1 MLRQGIVPPSK
12 SGRQMRLDE
21 MHTACGCYASI
32 CQPTCVATT
41 PSRTFGATRRP
52 IQGPEPVKVRHL
64 KDVILRKYRLVV
76 KTFGYIG
83 WSLFWLL
90 IWDVLVTIDFMLF
103 LNSKFTLPL
112 IPLSLMGSA
121 LVVLVSFRNSSAY
134 NRWWEARTLWGAL
147 VNSSRSFARQTLTLI
162 DDPDDG
168 LNPVKATLLRRH
180 IAYINCL
187 AAHLKGEKCPQEL
200 VAFIPEAEFERHHGS
215 NNFANDILS
224 GSAAL
229 LAREYQEGRL
239 DSIRLA
245 RLESTL
251 VDLSNAQGGM
261 ERIANTPLPYPYVYF
276 PRLFIT
282 LFCLIVPVGLV
293 ESLEWFT
300 PLASTVVGFML
311 LAIERIGTDLQSPF
325 RFSEHQIQMDT
336 ICETI
341 ERNLESMQRGAQ
353 SAEAVSA

>member
-1 MLRQGIVPPSK
+1 M
-12 SGRQMRLDE
+12 
-21 MHTACGCYASI
+21 
-32 CQPTCVATT
+32 
-41 PSRTFGATRRP
+41 
-52 IQGPEPVKVRHL
+52 
-64 KDVILRKYRLVV
+64 KDIITRKYRLVV
-76 KTFGYIG
+76 KTVGYIG

-103 LNSKFTLPL
+103 FNSKFTLPL
-112 IPLSLMGSA
+112 IPLTLLGSA

-147 VNSSRSFARQTLTLI
+147 VNSSRSFARQALTLI

-168 LNPVKATLLRRH
+168 LNPIKATLLRRH
-180 IAYINCL
+180 IAYVNCL
-187 AAHLKGEKCPQEL
+187 AAHLKGERCPDEL
-200 VAFIPEAEFERHHGS
+200 MAFIPPAEFERRNRS

-229 LAREYQEGRL
+229 LAREYQAGRL

-293 ESLEWFT
+293 ESLGWFT

-325 RFSEHQIQMDT
+325 RLSEHQIQMDS

-341 ERNLESMQRGAQ
+341 ERNLESMQREAQCAGVVGA
-353 SAEAVSA
+353 